1 MVFKQPTFYGEPY
14 EPETGADKEAAL
26 EEAVANALAVAGG
39 VDAADVKVTLEDHAV
54 VLTGVVATAAESERA
69 RLRHRQQKLRHRMCI
84 PLGACTRKRRRGVA
98 PPNLV
103 ARSRGSLHP
112 RMRAIES
119 SVSRHTTLGGHQK
132 IKLCGRWPE
141 LFIEPLCFGFLQ
153 AIFPGKLTETI
164 RSPAQH
170 FSGGR

>member
-69 RLRHRQQKLRHRMCI
+69 T
-84 PLGACTRKRRRGVA
+84 AVA
-98 PPNLV
+98 
-103 ARSRGSLHP
+103 
-112 RMRAIES
+112 
-119 SVSRHTTLGGHQK
+119 
-132 IKLCGRWPE
+132 
-141 LFIEPLCFGFLQ
+141 Q
-153 AIFPGKLTETI
+153 AIAGTRTVRNDIEV
-164 RSPAQH
+164 
-170 FSGGR
+170 G